1 SDELGTIRDLN
12 HENIIK
18 IVKKEKVRNGIWF
31 LFFPYYTP
39 IINEDENDARIS
51 IMFETFGE
59 LFDTCIQIC
68 NAILYIHSKKVI
80 HNDIKLS
87 NLVYNEE
94 TKQII
99 VIDFDCAVWFYSE

>member
-1 SDELGTIRDLN
+1 DKLSEKNGIEVLKCKNEKDGKYYIIKIISSDELGTIRDLN

-68 NAILYIHSKKVI
+68 NAILYIHSKKV
-80 HNDIKLS
+80 
-87 NLVYNEE
+87 
-94 TKQII
+94 
-99 VIDFDCAVWFYSE
+99 